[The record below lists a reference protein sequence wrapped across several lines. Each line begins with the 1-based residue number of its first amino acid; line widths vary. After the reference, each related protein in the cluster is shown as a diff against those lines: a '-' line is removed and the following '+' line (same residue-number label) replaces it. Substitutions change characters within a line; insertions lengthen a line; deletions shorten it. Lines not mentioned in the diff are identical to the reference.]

1 MIGNKIK
8 ELREKKEIFQQ
19 ELADALSV
27 SKSTVAMWETN
38 KREPDLE
45 TINKIAA
52 YFSVPTDYLVSETI
66 KLNFFPREIDD
77 DNAIMKCP
85 ICGYDYIHFIR
96 SCAVDFENPK
106 STGVALEFHCED
118 NHTFYYVVESFKGN
132 TFFAVTDGKHNL
144 IKKHLI
150 SNDDLIINNINKKYR
165 TLDGYGKKAV
175 DSVLDVE
182 YERCTTEPEQSTIEI
197 QLCTLPVSAGTG
209 EFLSDEMSKIITIPD
224 TPLNRSADFIVE
236 VSGDSMLPEYKN
248 EDYLLVHKQETVEMG
263 EIGIFVV
270 NGCGYVKK
278 FGGDRLISLNKKYD
292 DITFGEY
299 DNVVCYGKV
308 MGKVM

>member
-1 MIGNKIK
+1 MPNNRLKQ
-8 ELREKKEIFQQ
+8 LREERK
-19 ELADALSV
+19 LSQ
-27 SKSTVAMWETN
+27 KDVANKLKIPPTTYSGYENN
-38 KREPDLE
+38 KREPNSEML
-45 TINKIAA
+45 INLADFFNCSI
-52 YFSVPTDYLVSETI
+52 DYLIGRSNERINDSVLDKVLELDNDLLEDSGNIYDARRMQIYRDSNMNIKDIFSETVS
-66 KLNFFPREIDD
+66 NREIEH
-77 DNAIMKCP
+77 I
-85 ICGYDYIHFIR
+85 
-96 SCAVDFENPK
+96 
-106 STGVALEFHCED
+106 T
-118 NHTFYYVVESFKGN
+118 
-132 TFFAVTDGKHNL
+132 
-144 IKKHLI
+144 
-150 SNDDLIINNINKKYR
+150 KYR

-182 YERCTTEPEQSTIEI
+182 YERCTAEPEQPTIEI

-248 EDYLLVHKQETVEMG
+248 EDYLLVHKQETVEVD
-263 EIGIFVV
+263 EIGVFVV

-299 DNVVCYGKV
+299 DSVVCYGKV
-308 MGKVM
+308 MGKVL

>member
-1 MIGNKIK
+1 MKIGEFIQSHMAEKGISQA
-8 ELREKKEIFQQ
+8 ELARRSGVPASTISSIIIRNNDRVAIEMMLKLCEVLECDLEEYINSLKKEQDKTMPGSFTRKYF
-19 ELADALSV
+19 ALDMFGQ
-27 SKSTVAMWETN
+27 KTV
-38 KREPDLE
+38 
-45 TINKIAA
+45 
-52 YFSVPTDYLVSETI
+52 
-66 KLNFFPREIDD
+66 
-77 DNAIMKCP
+77 NA
-85 ICGYDYIHFIR
+85 
-96 SCAVDFENPK
+96 
-106 STGVALEFHCED
+106 
-118 NHTFYYVVESFKGN
+118 
-132 TFFAVTDGKHNL
+132 
-144 IKKHLI
+144 
-150 SNDDLIINNINKKYR
+150 
-165 TLDGYGKKAV
+165 
-175 DSVLDVE
+175 VLDVE
-182 YERCTTEPEQSTIEI
+182 YERCTAEPEQPTIEI

-209 EFLSDEMSKIITIPD
+209 EFLSEEMSKVITIPD

-248 EDYLLVHKQETVEMG
+248 EDYLLVHKQETVEVD

>member
-1 MIGNKIK
+1 MPNNRLKQ
-8 ELREKKEIFQQ
+8 LREERK
-19 ELADALSV
+19 LSQ
-27 SKSTVAMWETN
+27 KDVANKLNIPPTTYSGYENN
-38 KREPDLE
+38 KREPNSEML
-45 TINKIAA
+45 INLADFFNCSI
-52 YFSVPTDYLVSETI
+52 DYLIGRSNKRINDSVLDKVLEIDNDLLEDSGNIYDARRMQMYRDSNMNIKDIFSETVS
-66 KLNFFPREIDD
+66 NREIEH
-77 DNAIMKCP
+77 I
-85 ICGYDYIHFIR
+85 
-96 SCAVDFENPK
+96 
-106 STGVALEFHCED
+106 T
-118 NHTFYYVVESFKGN
+118 
-132 TFFAVTDGKHNL
+132 
-144 IKKHLI
+144 
-150 SNDDLIINNINKKYR
+150 KYR

-182 YERCTTEPEQSTIEI
+182 YERCTAEPEQPTIEI

-248 EDYLLVHKQETVEMG
+248 EDYLLVHKQETVEVG

-299 DNVVCYGKV
+299 DTVVCYGKV
-308 MGKVM
+308 MGKVL